1 MGSMTTML
9 SQKTAPLTP
18 EAVQLL
24 TESVKSQPES
34 SLNSLDLCD
43 RCRKGAKA
51 SFLLSGNET
60 PLLLCAHH
68 MRRFLPKLMT
78 LNLTSF
84 WISPEDLWIV
94 KGLAPAQTH
103 TRTGDGLTDS

>member
-1 MGSMTTML
+1 ML
-9 SQKTAPLTP
+9 SQKTEVLTP

-24 TESVKSQPES
+24 TEAVKTQPES
-34 SLNSLDLCD
+34 SLNALDLCD

-60 PLLLCAHH
+60 PLMLCAHH

-94 KGLAPAQTH
+94 KGLAPAQSH

>member
-1 MGSMTTML
+1 MTTTL
-9 SQKTAPLTP
+9 SHKTEVLTP

-24 TESVKSQPES
+24 TEAVKTQPES

-43 RCRKGAKA
+43 RCCKGAKA

-60 PLLLCAHH
+60 PLMLCAHH

-84 WISPEDLWIV
+84 WISPEDLWTV